1 MLFDKSDIP
10 RTPPVKRMRVSDA
23 GLSGSGHK
31 VIKFTCPHCGHCT
44 GWIKD
49 EWTLTENRRGQPCPS
64 CNSKSD

>member
-10 RTPPVKRMRVSDA
+10 PRAPVTRMHVADA
-23 GLSGSGHK
+23 GGGM
-31 VIKFTCPHCGHCT
+31 IKFACPHCGHST
-44 GWIKD
+44 DWITD